1 MAYSLQREVSDGSLQ
16 YVNITIQYFDK
27 KDLFVYKDGLVVPK
41 VTDDPS
47 AEWTYTWD
55 GNRIKINKVVPLGS
69 EILVRRKT
77 PYAEPMHIY
86 RP

>member
-41 VTDDPS
+41 TSDEP
-47 AEWTYTWD
+47 
-55 GNRIKINKVVPLGS
+55 I
-69 EILVRRKT
+69 RKT
-77 PYAEPMHIY
+77 TLH
-86 RP
+86 